1 MEQLMLDLIP
11 TGAKAVCHV
20 SQNDIGRT
28 IRFNLTSG
36 NTAYTLAGTETIKVF
51 IKKPDGTTA
60 ERNIANTSSTYVDW
74 VTGEGDCDVAG
85 KNECELVITAGS
97 TVIGSKNF
105 TMKVE
110 EDPYNGQGVVI
121 ETAGPAPIATF
132 TTNIIDLF
140 VEIKCEINAI
150 QEGTPWIDSNVI
162 EKEPYNFRKVAG
174 TASRIGN
181 HLFDKLVGG
190 TVAWNQKADGYFT
203 NRSTISVT
211 GHTCVITADGG
222 ASYFGARIRESGNA
236 DFDTIDGHKYFITE
250 GVKDIS
256 ITNLSGINVSYGT
269 KNPIGA
275 IVNIKTNGKFSGF
288 FIGTGRTFYINAA
301 ILNGQTTSTSDT
313 FTLYDV
319 NVIDL
324 TAMFGSTIADYIYS
338 LEQATAGS
346 GVNFFR
352 KLFSKD
358 YYAYNAGE
366 LISVKTTAHK
376 MVGKNLYNADFPTT
390 TKGSITLTNNGD
402 GSYTLNGSNPND
414 TYFDIFIDSSI
425 SKLPKDTYRL
435 TGCPSGGS
443 DSTYFMYTVPN
454 FHTDGSSGS
463 TFTDSVT
470 GGSICIKGG
479 VVCNNL
485 IFKPMLRL
493 SNSGDDTFEPYTEHN
508 YALDDV
514 ELRGLF
520 KLDSNNKLYADGD
533 TYESSG
539 DVTRKFNIIN
549 LGSINWTKTDYAEFR
564 SNYASNNI
572 PLPKNRNADV
582 KANAL
587 CSKVYDVLTAGQ
599 TYRGNNRG
607 IATADNYLSIGDS
620 TYETAEALKTAL
632 DEVYFIYEVE
642 TLTTE
647 TADPFTNPQEVDANG
662 TEEYVDNR
670 SVAIPVGHETYYA
683 DIYDIS
689 GFTTCKVSVKDGS
702 NVEQKSATISFGQ
715 TVYDGILEHK
725 NGAWTFTGT
734 HALLEKSI
742 GDMNNGENYPGWKAS
757 GVKALIGADL
767 NERFRNQK
775 LNIGT
780 EFSVNTISTSDEL
793 YLDKT
798 TYGLT
803 QSQWKAT
810 CPDLIVQFRVPL
822 ATPFTLTLTGAQ
834 LETLLGENRVSH
846 NCNGDTEVKYLYNA

>member
-190 TVAWNQKADGYFT
+190 TVAWNQTMKDPTMQTQAVG
-203 NRSTISVT
+203 RSGTLTVSGGIAT
-211 GHTCVITADGG
+211 LTADGEGNCYLAMYADYAPANHVVFMAIDIKYDVANTNNYPDCRLMTSWQGGNTNVPTPTKGQWGKCATIVKPTAGG
-222 ASYFGARIRESGNA
+222 AAYAAYCFGTDS
-236 DFDTIDGHKYFITE
+236 TIANEKAQF
-250 GVKDIS
+250 
-256 ITNLSGINVSYGT
+256 
-269 KNPIGA
+269 KNP
-275 IVNIKTNGKFSGF
+275 
-288 FIGTGRTFYINAA
+288 
-301 ILNGQTTSTSDT
+301 
-313 FTLYDV
+313 LYV
-319 NVIDL
+319 DL
-324 TAMFGSTIADYIYS
+324 TQLFGSTIADYIYS

-376 MVGKNLYNADFPTT
+376 IVGKNLLPNLQGARTAT
-390 TKGSITLTNNGD
+390 SIYIGQ
-402 GSYTLNGSNPND
+402 
-414 TYFDIFIDSSI
+414 
-425 SKLPKDTYRL
+425 
-435 TGCPSGGS
+435 
-443 DSTYFMYTVPN
+443 
-454 FHTDGSSGS
+454 TDG
-463 TFTDSVT
+463 TTYPIFL
-470 GGSICIKGG
+470 KGG
-479 VVCNNL
+479 VDYH
-485 IFKPMLRL
+485 L
-493 SNSGDDTFEPYTEHN
+493 SFGATGTNVVAYYKTATGSATNISSLGNFSVSEDMYVQMWLYSESLTSVEWFQLEFGSQKTAYEPYTEHN

-520 KLDSNNKLYADGD
+520 KLDSNNKLYSDGD